1 LTASAGDLRAITRQV
16 RTALRRTRHDLPRLG
31 RLRVGPGGGIAIGLA
46 VGAAAILAKGGLNS
60 LLGGETGYIL
70 LIGAS
75 ALAAWIG
82 GMTGGLSAMLMA
94 GLLNAVFFV
103 GPEGPSLGLSGI
115 DLARTILYVVA
126 GVVVSLLISSLRT
139 SRDRLAS
146 SLAEVGEMAAD
157 IERRD
162 ERLEIVLAAS
172 GTGFWE
178 WDIRGGSLTWSDT
191 IFRQHG
197 LEPGSTAP
205 SYEAYVETLH
215 PDDRAAFRRAIE
227 GVLASG
233 DSFSQE
239 FRLVWPDG
247 SIHWTH
253 GVGRVFRDAQGAAIR
268 MVGTGTDI
276 TERRRLEAERDRLV
290 SDERRAGTFREAFL
304 EVISHELRTPITT
317 ILGLTQILSRRG
329 RIADPEEQAGLI
341 DDISD
346 ESERLH
352 RLVEDLLVLTKAERG
367 EFTIEAEPLE
377 LRRLLARIVDREA
390 TRLPGLS
397 ITAEIPRDLPVVA
410 GEDIYVEQIVR
421 NILGNAA
428 KYTPLGTKVVVRATQ
443 EGDTVVIRVLDS
455 GPGIDPETA
464 TRAFE
469 LFFRDPTSARSVAG
483 SGIGLFVC
491 ASLVRAMGGR
501 IWARPRPQGGSEFG
515 FTLNVLS
522 DDETTARVALTPGTT
537 PTAERVE

>member
-1 LTASAGDLRAITRQV
+1 LTASTGDRRAITRQV
-16 RTALRRTRHDLPRLG
+16 RAALRHTRSDLPRLG
-31 RLRVGPGGGIAIGLA
+31 RLRVGPAGGIAIGLA
-46 VGAAAILAKGGLNS
+46 VGAAAIVAKGGLNA

-82 GMTGGLSAMLMA
+82 GMSGGLSATLMA

-115 DLARTILYVVA
+115 DLSRTILYVLA

-146 SLAEVGEMAAD
+146 TLAGVGALADEV
-157 IERRD
+157 ERRD

-178 WDIRGGSLTWSDT
+178 WDIRDGSLTWSDA

-197 LEPGSTAP
+197 LEPGSTSP
-205 SYEAYVETLH
+205 SYDAYVATLH
-215 PDDRAAFRRAIE
+215 PDDRAAFQGAIE

-233 DSFSQE
+233 TSFSQE

-276 TERRRLEAERDRLV
+276 TERRRLEAERDRLLA
-290 SDERRAGTFREAFL
+290 DERRTGAFREAFL

-329 RIADPEEQAGLI
+329 RIADPDEQAGLI
-341 DDISD
+341 DDIAD

-367 EFTIEAEPLE
+367 EFVVEAEPLE
-377 LRRLLARIVDREA
+377 LRRLLARVVDREGA
-390 TRLPGLS
+390 RLPGLS

-428 KYTPLGTKVVVRATQ
+428 KYTPLGTKVIVRATQ
-443 EGDTVVIRVLDS
+443 EGDSVVIRVLDS
-455 GPGIDPETA
+455 GPGIEPDTA
-464 TRAFE
+464 SRAFE

-491 ASLVRAMGGR
+491 ASLVEAMGGR
-501 IWARPRPQGGSEFG
+501 IWARPRPEGGSEFG

-522 DDETTARVALTPGTT
+522 DDESPEQVAVTPDTT
-537 PTAERVE
+537 PIAERVE